1 MKSVAEYR
9 ADIESAIKSIELPSG
24 KFTNLYSPIEYAMSA
39 GGKRI
44 RPVLT
49 LMATDAFGG
58 DPEKAMKQAL
68 GIEMFHNF
76 TLVHDD
82 VMDNSDV
89 RRGRPTVHSKYGL
102 TGAILSGD
110 TMLTLATQLI
120 AEIDDSLLRQVLDA
134 FNSMAIKVYEGQQL
148 DIDFETSSHINLE
161 DYLEMIR
168 LKTGALLGTAVKIGT
183 IIGGGSEKDAELM
196 YEFGV
201 MTGLAFQIQDDL
213 LDTFGDPATF
223 GKPIG
228 GDIKNAKKTY
238 LYVAALEED
247 NQTAEA
253 LKAAFSIQAP
263 DMRVKTV
270 TRLYEKLGMNDKCKK
285 AVGHYSSKALKALNS
300 TSLSEEKREAFRKLA
315 EKLIGRK
322 K

>member
-49 LMATDAFGG
+49 LMAADAFGG

-89 RRGRPTVHSKYGL
+89 RRGRPTVHAKYGL